1 MNMNFAAPGASGVD
15 AATLRRA
22 AGRFVTGVSVVTAS
36 DDAGE
41 PYGATVNAI
50 TCLSLDPPLYL
61 ACLSNTST
69 TLKAI
74 LESRAFGINML
85 SVGQSA
91 HAMTFASKATNK
103 FNAVVTE
110 SGELGVPLLKEAV
123 ATVEC
128 EVESLFPGGDH
139 TIIVGRVRAVQECDS
154 LPLVMRS
161 GQFVGLSSIAP
172 NGRT

>member
-1 MNMNFAAPGASGVD
+1 MNFTAPRRLGVD
-15 AATLRRA
+15 PSALRRA

-36 DDAGE
+36 DDAGA
-41 PYGATVNAI
+41 PHGATVNAI

-61 ACLSNTST
+61 ACLSNTSA

-74 LESRAFGINML
+74 LQTRAFGINML
-85 SVGQSA
+85 SVGQSK
-91 HAMTFASKATNK
+91 HAMTFASKAPDK
-103 FNAVVTE
+103 FGAVATE
-110 SGELGVPLLKEAV
+110 NGELGVPLLKEAV

-154 LPLVMRS
+154 VPLVMRS
-161 GQFVGLSSIAP
+161 GQFVALGGVAP
-172 NGRT
+172 NV